1 MNSLTVTAL
10 AIVLLIAVSTFR
22 SSSEREGRK
31 FPWFWVAFSITVYSA
46 AALVEML
53 MVVATTSGVG
63 WTMYMPLAD
72 QPGMDFLSNEQFPH
86 RYSDIPLI
94 GYWWLLPLAGL
105 ILGAGCSAWAW
116 RHKRV

>member
-1 MNSLTVTAL
+1 MNSLMVTAL

-22 SSSEREGRK
+22 SSSEREAWK
-31 FPWFWVAFSITVYSA
+31 FPWFWVAFPITVYSA

-72 QPGMDFLSNEQFPH
+72 RSGREFLSNEQYRNSF
-86 RYSDIPLI
+86 SDIPLI

-105 ILGAGCSAWAW
+105 ILGAGCSVWAW